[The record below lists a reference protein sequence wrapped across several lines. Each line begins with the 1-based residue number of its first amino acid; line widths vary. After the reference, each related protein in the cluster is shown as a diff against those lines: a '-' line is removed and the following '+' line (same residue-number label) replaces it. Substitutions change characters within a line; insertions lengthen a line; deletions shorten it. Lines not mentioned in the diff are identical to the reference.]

1 MNFGAYWFSDR
12 MALKMSRAE
21 PLAECDDPRLYA
33 IVRDLAQR
41 AELPMPR
48 LYLIPQEQPNAFA
61 TGRNEPHAAI
71 AVTAGLRRHMPED
84 QLAGVLAHELAH
96 VKNRDIL
103 IQSIGA
109 MIAGVIS
116 AVATFLQFSF
126 LFGGG
131 DDDDSPL
138 GFVGVI
144 ATMIIAPLAAS
155 ILQLAVSRQREYLA
169 DATGARIMGR
179 PEPLADALETLSRGT
194 EVFPMNVN
202 PAAEALYIVNPLHGA
217 GDGEPVR
224 DPPAARGAG
233 PPAPRAR
240 RLPSTRDARRSAG
253 VVDRIDVPVAARRR
267 QPASSWAGKAPGAEP
282 FPTGSGA
289 SAGRRGP
296 RDRVVTGWRSTT
308 AVTRGAR
315 RLGGRHLEQ
324 RPLRTP

>member
-1 MNFGAYWFSDR
+1 MNTITGTRLNTQLRTFLLLAGLTGLLVAIGGVLFKGPGLIAFALIAVVMNFAMYWFSDG

-21 PLAECDDPRLYA
+21 PLAESDDPRLYA

-48 LYLIPQEQPNAFA
+48 LFMIPQEQPNAFA
-61 TGRNEPHAAI
+61 TGRNHSHAAI

-84 QLAGVLAHELAH
+84 QLAGVIAHELAH

-131 DDDDSPL
+131 DDEDSPL
-138 GFVGVI
+138 GFVGVL
-144 ATMIIAPLAAS
+144 ATIIIAPIAAT

-179 PEPLADALETLSRGT
+179 PEPLADALETLSRGAD
-194 EVFPMNVN
+194 VFPMRVN
-202 PAAEALYIVNPLHGA
+202 PAAEALYIVNPLHGGGMA
-217 GDGEPVR
+217 NLFATH
-224 DPPAARGAG
+224 PPLEERV
-233 PPAPRAR
+233 R
-240 RLPSTRDARRSAG
+240 RLRALI
-253 VVDRIDVPVAARRR
+253 V
-267 QPASSWAGKAPGAEP
+267 
-282 FPTGSGA
+282 
-289 SAGRRGP
+289 
-296 RDRVVTGWRSTT
+296 
-308 AVTRGAR
+308 
-315 RLGGRHLEQ
+315 
-324 RPLRTP
+324 

>member
-1 MNFGAYWFSDR
+1 MNTVTGTRLNTQLRTFLLLAGLTGLLVAIGGVLFKGPGLILFALIAVVMNFGAYWFSDR

-21 PLAECDDPRLYA
+21 PLAESDDPRLYA

-48 LYLIPQEQPNAFA
+48 LFMIPQEQPNAFA
-61 TGRNEPHAAI
+61 TGRNHAHAAV
-71 AVTAGLRRHMPED
+71 AVTAGLRRHMPEE

-96 VKNRDIL
+96 IKNRDIL

-131 DDDDSPL
+131 DDEDSPL
-138 GFVGVI
+138 GFVGVL
-144 ATMIIAPLAAS
+144 ATIIIAPIAAT

-194 EVFPMNVN
+194 EVFPMRVN
-202 PAAEALYIVNPLHGA
+202 PAAEALYIVNPLHGGGMKNLFA
-217 GDGEPVR
+217 TH
-224 DPPAARGAG
+224 PPLEERV
-233 PPAPRAR
+233 R
-240 RLPSTRDARRSAG
+240 RLRAL
-253 VVDRIDVPVAARRR
+253 VV
-267 QPASSWAGKAPGAEP
+267 
-282 FPTGSGA
+282 
-289 SAGRRGP
+289 
-296 RDRVVTGWRSTT
+296 
-308 AVTRGAR
+308 
-315 RLGGRHLEQ
+315 
-324 RPLRTP
+324 

>member
-1 MNFGAYWFSDR
+1 MNTITGTRLNTQLRTFLLLAGLTGLLVAIGGVLFKGPGLIAFGLIAVVMNFAMYWFSDR

-21 PLAECDDPRLYA
+21 PLAESDDPRLYA

-48 LYLIPQEQPNAFA
+48 LFMIPQEQPNAFA
-61 TGRNEPHAAI
+61 TGRNHSHAAI

-84 QLAGVLAHELAH
+84 QLAGVIAHELAH

-131 DDDDSPL
+131 DDEDSPL
-138 GFVGVI
+138 GFVGVL
-144 ATMIIAPLAAS
+144 ATIIIAPIAAT

-179 PEPLADALETLSRGT
+179 PEPLADALETLSRGAD
-194 EVFPMNVN
+194 VFPMRVN
-202 PAAEALYIVNPLHGA
+202 PAAEALYIVNPLHGGGMA
-217 GDGEPVR
+217 NLFATH
-224 DPPAARGAG
+224 PPLEERV
-233 PPAPRAR
+233 R
-240 RLPSTRDARRSAG
+240 RLRALI
-253 VVDRIDVPVAARRR
+253 V
-267 QPASSWAGKAPGAEP
+267 
-282 FPTGSGA
+282 
-289 SAGRRGP
+289 
-296 RDRVVTGWRSTT
+296 
-308 AVTRGAR
+308 
-315 RLGGRHLEQ
+315 
-324 RPLRTP
+324 